1 MSSSSLLARER
12 VDIQKLNKAADQILL
27 EQQQQQQQQHQ
38 RLTELRHEERR
49 ERRNSRRE
57 LYLIHRNHQEP
68 MTLHK

>member
-27 EQQQQQQQQHQ
+27 EQQQQQQQHQ
-38 RLTELRHEERR
+38 RLTELRYEERR

-57 LYLIHRNHQEP
+57 LYLIHRNPES